1 MAPERRVTNSD
12 GVGDVFVWGS
22 NETGVLGLTTAATR
36 RKRPFP
42 VALLDKSSPSGYKR
56 LLPRCSH
63 VAAGGVHSVAV
74 TPEGA
79 LFTWGVGDEGQ
90 LARHVSREDVEGPA
104 KPERVAM
111 PTGAGAVVRV
121 AADDTAERV
130 AIDIIASAEAWL
142 MVREGELAVGDRLV
156 VRGNERLRPGQA
168 LLITDAAPPA
178 TEASDAGTN

>member
-63 VAAGGVHSVAV
+63 VAAGGVHSVAG

-111 PTGAGAVVRV
+111 PTGAGAVVR
-121 AADDTAERV
+121 ENQK
-130 AIDIIASAEAWL
+130 IPPFSI
-142 MVREGELAVGDRLV
+142 AVGVPAKV
-156 VRGNERLRPGQA
+156 VGQTAKDSLPDFETRAVRYHETALRHVAGNVFPE
-168 LLITDAAPPA
+168 
-178 TEASDAGTN
+178 ES